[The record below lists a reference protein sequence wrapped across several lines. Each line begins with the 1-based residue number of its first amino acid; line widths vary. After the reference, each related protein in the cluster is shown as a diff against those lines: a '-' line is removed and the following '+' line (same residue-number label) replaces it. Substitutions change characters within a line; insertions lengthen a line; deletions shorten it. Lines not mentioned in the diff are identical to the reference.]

1 MNKKEAGIWIRTVH
15 SWLAGSIILRTVVLM
30 TGHLRRCALGLVTCA
45 LVTFSPAVTTSSY
58 AMDYEWLVY
67 SFWSELIDSYWYPS
81 HAAYLVYENEP
92 DRLLPGESEPTG
104 LIKNH
109 HSLYP
114 PSPAGA
120 LCKDFRL
127 VRLSEIDALELKKPF
142 RSKTKGT
149 LYMELE
155 GWLAGFFHPSRARFW
170 IAAMLPKDAP
180 PLFNDNGVGLNP
192 KVMSGRMNSGY
203 GWPPEGVQGLPAD
216 RLLLRSV
223 TSCDGFD
230 LYYVEYV
237 G

>member
-1 MNKKEAGIWIRTVH
+1 MNKRQAGIWIRTVH

-45 LVTFSPAVTTSSY
+45 LVTFSPIVSTSSY
-58 AMDYEWLVY
+58 AMDYNSVVN
-67 SFWSELIDSYWYPS
+67 SFWSDLIDSYWYPS
-81 HAAYLVYENEP
+81 YSAYLVYENDP
-92 DRLLPGESEPTG
+92 DRLLPGETEPTG
-104 LIKNH
+104 IIVNSPTIH
-109 HSLYP
+109 P

-120 LCKDFRL
+120 QCKDFRL
-127 VRLSEIDALELKKPF
+127 VRLSEIDVLDLKKPF
-142 RSKTKGT
+142 RSQTKGT

-155 GWLAGFFHPSRARFW
+155 GWLAELFRPSRARFW

-180 PLFNDNGVGLNP
+180 PMFNENGVGLNP
-192 KVMSGRMNSGY
+192 KVMSGPMNSGY
-203 GWPPEGVQGLPAD
+203 GWPPEGVAGLPAD

-223 TSCDGFD
+223 TNCDGFD